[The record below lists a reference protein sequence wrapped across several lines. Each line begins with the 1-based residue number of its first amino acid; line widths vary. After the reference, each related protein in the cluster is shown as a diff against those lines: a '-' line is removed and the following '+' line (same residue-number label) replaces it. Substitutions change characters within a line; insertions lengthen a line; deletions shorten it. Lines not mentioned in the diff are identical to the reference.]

1 MLSALVLSKEA
12 GAVAVRMLGG
22 EKASSI
28 KTEPVGFAKPIY
40 DWRELQRWRISESR
54 LPSDGEVYFREPT
67 ALDKYRSQ
75 ILAAGALILFQGA
88 MISGLLY
95 EHRRRQF
102 AEVQSRQRL
111 AELARANRFATA
123 GELTASIAHEINQP
137 LGAIQT
143 NVETLDLV
151 LQSSLPDLR
160 EIKEIVA
167 DIRHDQE
174 RASEVI
180 RRLRSLLEK
189 APFEVRDIDLNEVV
203 RETEQFLSAFSAF
216 SVDLSTSITPEPL
229 PIRGDPIQLQQV
241 VLNLIVNA
249 ADAMSEIPRAERKV
263 TIRTT
268 RIRDLAEVS
277 VSDAGPGIPPDK
289 LKEVFEPFF
298 TTKAHGMGMGLS
310 IARTIIEAHG
320 GHIVAE
326 NQANGGALFRI
337 TLLLAKMHSN
347 ASDG

>member
-1 MLSALVLSKEA
+1 
-12 GAVAVRMLGG
+12 
-22 EKASSI
+22 
-28 KTEPVGFAKPIY
+28 
-40 DWRELQRWRISESR
+40 
-54 LPSDGEVYFREPT
+54 
-67 ALDKYRSQ
+67 
-75 ILAAGALILFQGA
+75 
-88 MISGLLY
+88 
-95 EHRRRQF
+95 
-102 AEVQSRQRL
+102 
-111 AELARANRFATA
+111 
-123 GELTASIAHEINQP
+123 
-137 LGAIQT
+137 
-143 NVETLDLV
+143 
-151 LQSSLPDLR
+151 
-160 EIKEIVA
+160 
-167 DIRHDQE
+167 
-174 RASEVI
+174 
-180 RRLRSLLEK
+180 LEK

-268 RIRDLAEVS
+268 CIRDLAEVS
-277 VSDAGPGIPPDK
+277 ISDAGPGIPPDK

-310 IARTIIEAHG
+310 IARTIVEAHD